1 MKKLIYSAILI
12 SLTGNLLAQPVTNN
26 TLPAIGSQSTLYQI
40 TGSITH
46 GSSGAA
52 QTWDYSSA
60 TNSALI
66 TYEVIGISD
75 LTGTD
80 ISTFPT
86 ANYFVE
92 SFYGATPL
100 GVDFKEVTATRLASL
115 GSRGSGGSYNVNN
128 MPIYSYEYGMNLN
141 DNFTFAFNNG
151 DIFRT
156 VTYDAYGTLTTPY
169 GTYNNVIRLQTT
181 ETGVGATTDVLY
193 TYYATEPVMHSV
205 MNYVVQ
211 SGGGTANKFFT
222 AYTNMVTG
230 TVNTEKTVHLIV
242 YPNPVQSILNINA
255 PGIEIQT
262 IEIQNLLGET
272 VYFNNVENSDALNID
287 VENFNSGIY
296 MVTLVDS
303 ENNRHIEKFVKQ

>member
-1 MKKLIYSAILI
+1 MKKLIYSTVLI
-12 SLTGNLLAQPVTNN
+12 TLTGTILAQPTTNN
-26 TLPAIGSQSTLYQI
+26 TLPATGSQSTLYQI

-46 GSSGAA
+46 GSSGSA
-52 QTWDYSSA
+52 QSWDYSSA

-66 TYEVIGISD
+66 TYEVIGLGD

-80 ISTFPT
+80 LSTFPT

-100 GVDFKEVTATRLASL
+100 GVDFKEVTTTRLASL

-211 SGGGTANKFFT
+211 TGGGTANKFFT

-230 TVNTEKTVHLIV
+230 IEKPESSYNWNV
-242 YPNPVQSILNINA
+242 YPNPVEDVLKINSTE
-255 PGIEIQT
+255 IKIQT
-262 IEIQNLLGET
+262 IEIHNLLGER
-272 VYFNNVENSDALNID
+272 VYGENARTGEVISID
-287 VENFNSGIY
+287 VESFDSGIY
-296 MVTLVDS
+296 FVSITDD
-303 ENNRHIEKFVKQ
+303 ENKKYVEKFVKQ